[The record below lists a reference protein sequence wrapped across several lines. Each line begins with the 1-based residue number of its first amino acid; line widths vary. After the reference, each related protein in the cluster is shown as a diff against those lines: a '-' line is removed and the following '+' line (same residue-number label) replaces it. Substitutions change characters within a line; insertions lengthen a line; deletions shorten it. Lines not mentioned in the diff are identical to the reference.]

1 MKINGMTATHIG
13 LVGFIPPWEGE
24 ENDIFDDL
32 WGTPDGKR
40 YVERYIQADI
50 VEYDWIK
57 HGFIWRDKDINKA
70 FKDIDEAMKK
80 DNFSINETCNNNISL
95 EELVPLLEELLT
107 YDIGLGFDYAE
118 E

>member
-1 MKINGMTATHIG
+1 MKINGKEATHIG

-50 VEYDWIK
+50 IEYDWMK
-57 HGFIWRDKDINKA
+57 HGFIWRDKDINEA
-70 FKDIDEAMKK
+70 FKNIDETINK
-80 DNFSINETCNNNISL
+80 DNFSANEPCNVNVPF
-95 EELVPLLEELLT
+95 EELVPFEET
-107 YDIGLGFDYAE
+107 WFSDLGFYYDE